1 VAKPQLGT
9 KRICPACGSKYY
21 DLNRDPITC
30 PNCGTVFEVVMAK
43 AAPPERV
50 VEAVVAAEAV
60 AVEPEAVLEREE
72 GVVSLEEAEEDAAL
86 DTGPDADEDE
96 EPAIAEADIEVEED
110 IEASDADAFLE
121 DEAEEGDDVA
131 DLLDVDGAEEDEV

>member
-9 KRICPACGSKYY
+9 KRICPACSSKYY

-30 PNCGTVFEVVMAK
+30 PNCGTVFEVATAK
-43 AAPPERV
+43 AAPERV
-50 VEAVVAAEAV
+50 VEPVVAAAAV
-60 AVEPEAVLEREE
+60 DPEAVLEREE
-72 GVVSLEEAEEDAAL
+72 GVVSLEEAEEDAEL

-96 EPAIAEADIEVEED
+96 EPAIPEADIEVEED
-110 IEASDADAFLE
+110 IEAGEEDTFLE
-121 DEAEEGDDVA
+121 DEAEEGEDVA

>member
-9 KRICPACGSKYY
+9 KRICPACGTKYY

-30 PNCGTVFEVVMAK
+30 PNCGTVFEVVAAK
-43 AAPPERV
+43 AAPERV
-50 VEAVVAAEAV
+50 VEAVVAETV
-60 AVEPEAVLEREE
+60 VEPEAVLEREE
-72 GVVSLEEAEEDAAL
+72 GVVSLEETEEDAEL

-96 EPAIAEADIEVEED
+96 EPAIAETDIEVEED
-110 IEASDADAFLE
+110 IEAGDEDAFLE
-121 DEAEEGDDVA
+121 DEAEEGEDVA

>member
-1 VAKPQLGT
+1 MAKPKLGT
-9 KRICPACGSKYY
+9 KRICPACGTKYY

-30 PNCGTVFEVVMAK
+30 PNCGTVFEVATAK

-50 VEAVVAAEAV
+50 IEVVAAEA

-72 GVVSLEEAEEDAAL
+72 GVVSLEEAEEDVEL

-110 IEASDADAFLE
+110 IEAGDADAFLE
-121 DEAEEGDDVA
+121 DEAEEGDVA
-131 DLLDVDGAEEDEV
+131 DLLDVEGTEEDEV